1 MTAPR
6 QSAYLVHSLFMVI
19 QVKQAQSYLRQSI
32 HLVEPISR
40 ATVGKT
46 DYIPGIYLIFWK
58 TFKNNSRLWEM
69 AQFSGL
75 HMASCG
81 LIMLYLGDI
90 TRKSLTWHTTPSFNA
105 PVERDTVNI
114 QSMTTSVTRP
124 CFTLPDLQDQDQDQ
138 DRFFGLR
145 PVLS

>member
-1 MTAPR
+1 
-6 QSAYLVHSLFMVI
+6 
-19 QVKQAQSYLRQSI
+19 
-32 HLVEPISR
+32 
-40 ATVGKT
+40 
-46 DYIPGIYLIFWK
+46 
-58 TFKNNSRLWEM
+58 M